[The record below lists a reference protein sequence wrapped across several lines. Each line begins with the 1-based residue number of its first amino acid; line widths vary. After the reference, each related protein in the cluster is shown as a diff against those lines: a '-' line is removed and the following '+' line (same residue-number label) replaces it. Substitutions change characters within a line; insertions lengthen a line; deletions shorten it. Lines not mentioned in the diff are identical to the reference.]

1 MSEPQLSIDTNQIE
15 IGELKLILEA
25 ILLVADEP
33 LEPISVASILDVPS
47 NLILTAFEELQS
59 EFQNRG
65 INLREVNQ
73 GWRFYTAESAA
84 SAVEKYVRDGQVARL
99 TQAALETLAVIAYK
113 QPVSRAR
120 VSAIRGVNVD
130 GVVKTLESRGLIEVA
145 ETESDTGA
153 LLYRTTGV
161 FLEKMGLKD
170 LSELPVI
177 AEYLPDLSTVESS
190 EV

>member
-1 MSEPQLSIDTNQIE
+1 MTEPILDIDTKSIE
-15 IGELKLILEA
+15 IVELKRILES
-25 ILLVADEP
+25 ILLVADES
-33 LEPISVASILDVPS
+33 LEVLSLAATLDIPS
-47 NLILTAFEELQS
+47 AQIAQAFSEL
-59 EFQNRG
+59 EAEYADRG
-65 INLREVNQ
+65 INLREINH
-73 GWRFYTAESAA
+73 GWRFYTSENTAKF
-84 SAVEKYVRDGQVARL
+84 VETYVRDGQVARL

-153 LLYRTTGV
+153 LLYRTTGI

-177 AEYLPDLSTVESS
+177 AEYLPDLSTVENI
-190 EV
+190 EG